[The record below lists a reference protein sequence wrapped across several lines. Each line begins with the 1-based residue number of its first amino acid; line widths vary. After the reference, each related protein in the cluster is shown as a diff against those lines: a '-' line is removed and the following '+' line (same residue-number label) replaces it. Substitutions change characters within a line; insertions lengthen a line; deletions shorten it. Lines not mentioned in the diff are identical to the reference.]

1 MSKKYFFPLASFDI
15 HLTNLKNLTNE
26 FKKDND
32 ISDLINIINTN
43 YWSTDITMNVFQKDY
58 DALVLTDKKQKI
70 IWVSS
75 GFNNMTGYSKSYAVG
90 KKPAFLQGDKTSPY
104 VKKQIRS
111 DLKNNHS
118 YSGSIINY
126 KKNGQV
132 YNCQIKIS
140 PIYSSKKSLKY
151 FLAFEKEIAMV

>member
-1 MSKKYFFPLASFDI
+1 MSKKYFLPLASFDV

-32 ISDLINIINTN
+32 ISDLINIINTS
-43 YWSTDITMNVFQKDY
+43 YWSTDITLNVFQKNY
-58 DALVLTDKKQKI
+58 DALVLTDKNQKI

-90 KKPAFLQGDKTSPY
+90 KKPVFLQGEKTFPS

-118 YSGSIINY
+118 YSGSLVNY
-126 KKNGQV
+126 KKNGQA

>member
-1 MSKKYFFPLASFDI
+1 MSKKYFLPLASFDV